1 MYLPRKLTVL
11 LLVLVLMLLAC
22 NNTKTLTFAGESDK
36 WSAELKVTQ
45 TKDGYEKQE
54 FKLSYKGEDIN
65 SVGEFSYKVETNAG
79 GFGSVDVHL
88 DDNGI
93 IKAID
98 EGNPTN
104 AKFTEE
110 SEVEVIV
117 KWNDNSENIKLDL
130 KN

>member
-1 MYLPRKLTVL
+1 MYLPRTLTVL
-11 LLVLVLMLLAC
+11 LLELVLMLSAC
-22 NNTKTLTFAGESDK
+22 SNTKILNFSGESDQ
-36 WSAELKVTQ
+36 WSAELKITQ

-54 FKLSYKGEDIN
+54 LKLSYKGEDLN

-79 GFGSVDVHL
+79 GVASGDVNL

-93 IKAID
+93 IKAIN

-104 AKFTEE
+104 AKVTEE

-117 KWNDNSENIKLDL
+117 EWNDNSEVIKLDL
-130 KN
+130 RN